1 LSSKQILLINWDH
14 TRKDLSQQLFRLSDQ
29 FELVFIFEY
38 KKVKEYPGLRVIYWN
53 DFSTPEELL
62 DKIKPSQIIFHDI
75 ESFHQ
80 IALTITARA
89 KNIKTTVLE
98 HGLRRAFEV
107 DNTIRLEKNAGIEL
121 SASSIKTL
129 RFLISSLP
137 MLKLSL
143 WPSYF
148 RLIFLRK
155 FQGLTKGLRSCQYE
169 FRQADVY
176 INFTE
181 RNSGYIKERDGIE
194 EKKLQ
199 YIGNPQFDE
208 FFQKLR
214 NGKFPEKKKRVLLF
228 DTPFEQIPGNKI
240 SLEQRKE
247 FIRRLSVFFHKQ
259 GLSLIVKLHPRSDP
273 KEFQL
278 QDVEFI
284 SEGDLFEL
292 ILSSEAC
299 VFIHNSGLIPLSMLY
314 NKTIL
319 FNAIPALN
327 TDLLSDAHI
336 PIYEF
341 NAEQIAKIELKEMD
355 DKTREKVVKDY
366 FLSTEGNSELKL
378 RAILTDQ
385 AL

>member
-1 LSSKQILLINWDH
+1 MINWDH

-38 KKVKEYPGLRVIYWN
+38 KKVKDYPGLRVIYWN

-89 KNIKTTVLE
+89 KNIRTIVLE

-107 DNTIRLEKNAGIEL
+107 ANTIRSEKNTGIEI
-121 SASSIKTL
+121 SISSIQTV
-129 RFLISSLP
+129 RFLLASLSK
-137 MLKLSL
+137 LKFSV
-143 WPSYF
+143 WPSCF
-148 RLIFLRK
+148 RLLFLRK

-169 FRQADVY
+169 FRQADLY

-181 RNSGYIKERDGIE
+181 RNSGYIKERDGIKE
-194 EKKLQ
+194 EKLR

-214 NGKFPEKKKRVLLF
+214 SSKLPEKKKRILLF

-247 FIRRLSVFFHKQ
+247 FIQLLSVFFRKQ
-259 GLSLIVKLHPRSDP
+259 GLSLTVKLHPRSDP

-278 QDVEFI
+278 PDVEFI

-292 ILSSEAC
+292 IMGSEGC

-327 TDLLSDAHI
+327 TDLLSDAYI

-341 NAEQIAKIELKEMD
+341 NARQIAKIELKEID
-355 DKTREKVVKDY
+355 DKIREKVVKDY
-366 FLSTEGNSELKL
+366 FLSTEGNSESKL
-378 RAILTDQ
+378 REILTDQ